1 MTTETFP
8 GAFRL
13 RPRTVDVW
21 FDPACPYTW
30 LTARWLRE
38 AARVRPLELRWH
50 LMSLA
55 LLNEGREEDPEG
67 DAEGYLMVPV
77 RIATAVR
84 RHHGQEALAR
94 FHASLW
100 ADLSSPG
107 ALGGTS
113 RKWINDP
120 ALALADASLPQKLS
134 AAGTTTAYDEEL
146 RASHARAVGLLGPG
160 TGTPVVAV
168 GEPTRP
174 LRHRPVF
181 FGPVISRVP
190 RGEEAGRLWDGTL
203 LVAGTAGFHELK
215 GRPAD
220 PDPDVGGPDVVPE

>member
-1 MTTETFP
+1 MTAE
-8 GAFRL
+8 AFRNTS
-13 RPRTVDVW
+13 RPQPRTVDVW

-55 LLNEGREEDPEG
+55 LLNEGRDDDPEG
-67 DAEGYLMVPV
+67 DPEGYLMIPV
-77 RIATAVR
+77 RIGTAVR
-84 RHHGQEALAR
+84 HHHGQEALAR

-100 ADLSSPG
+100 ADLDSPG
-107 ALGGTS
+107 EHGGNT

-120 ALALADASLPQKLS
+120 ALALADAGLPTELA
-134 AAGTTTAYDEEL
+134 AAGTSTAYDEEL
-146 RASHARAVGLLGPG
+146 RASHEEAVRLLGPRP
-160 TGTPVVAV
+160 GTPVVAV
-168 GEPTRP
+168 GEPAKP
-174 LRHRPVF
+174 HRSPPAF

-203 LVAGTAGFHELK
+203 LVTGTPGFHELK

-220 PDPDVGGPDVVPE
+220 PDPDVTGRNVDPE